1 MYVIKK
7 TVVMELLLFQIFV
20 FITYVSFI
28 VSSYGV
34 LPSIS
39 DSWYS
44 LPVGRKG
51 LFTFFTWGIGIPMLL
66 YGTLPM
72 FVSGI
77 GLCFVGAAT
86 QFKMKESYTRLIH
99 FAGAAVGIVTPL
111 LYFLLSFNIGLP
123 FAVQLVG
130 SLIIWNSNEF
140 KNKLWWVEIL
150 GFLMVVYGI
159 YSVLPE
165 MYYVGV

>member
-1 MYVIKK
+1 
-7 TVVMELLLFQIFV
+7 MELLLVQIIV
-20 FITYVSFI
+20 FLSYVIGI
-28 VSSYGV
+28 VSKYGV

-44 LPVGRKG
+44 LPLGWKS

-66 YGTLPM
+66 YGTLPL
-72 FVSGI
+72 FISGA

-111 LYFLLSFNIGLP
+111 IYFLWSFNVGLP
-123 FAVQLVG
+123 FAIQLVG
-130 SLIIWNSNEF
+130 SLIIWNSKEF
-140 KNKLWWVEIL
+140 NNKLWWVEIL
-150 GFLMVVYGI
+150 GFLMVVYGLFSI
-159 YSVLPE
+159 IPA
-165 MYYVGV
+165 M

>member
-1 MYVIKK
+1 
-7 TVVMELLLFQIFV
+7 MELLLVQVVV
-20 FITYVSFI
+20 FLSYVIGI
-28 VSSYGV
+28 VSKYGV

-44 LPVGRKG
+44 LPLGWKS

-66 YGTLPM
+66 YGTLPL
-72 FVSGI
+72 FISGV

-111 LYFLLSFNIGLP
+111 IYFLLSFNVGLP
-123 FAVQLVG
+123 FAIQLVG
-130 SLIIWNSNEF
+130 SVIIWNSEEF
-140 KNKLWWVEIL
+140 NNKLWWVEIL
-150 GFLMVVYGI
+150 GFLMVVYGLFSI
-159 YSVLPE
+159 IPA
-165 MYYVGV
+165 M

>member
-1 MYVIKK
+1 
-7 TVVMELLLFQIFV
+7 
-20 FITYVSFI
+20 
-28 VSSYGV
+28 
-34 LPSIS
+34 
-39 DSWYS
+39 
-44 LPVGRKG
+44 
-51 LFTFFTWGIGIPMLL
+51 
-66 YGTLPM
+66 M

-165 MYYVGV
+165 MYYVGVW